1 MQLSRDDLLSAYRTM
16 AAARHFEE
24 SVFENFSDGKIPGF
38 VHLSA
43 GQEATAAGVYM
54 ALDERDWIATTHRAH
69 GQCIARGLD
78 LQETMDEIYGASTG
92 VCGGKG
98 GSMHIADLD
107 KGMLGANGI
116 IGATGPLAVG
126 AGLSARAKGENGVA
140 VAFYGDG
147 GSNQGLI
154 FEAYNMA
161 NIWKLPVIF
170 ICEDNG
176 YAEATPSSYSVAG
189 SQVARANGFGMPG
202 VEIDGFDF
210 FAVYDAMRE
219 AVERARNGE
228 GPSLIHIKTA
238 RFYGHFVG
246 DAQTYR
252 GDGEID
258 KLRAEKDCLNLFREK
273 VVETGLLTDEQLDEI
288 FEEEKTRVAD
298 AASAAQAAPRATE
311 ADLLTDVYASY

>member
-1 MQLSRDDLLSAYRTM
+1 MQLSRDELLKAYRTM
-16 AAARHFEE
+16 AAARHFED

-78 LQETMDEIYGASTG
+78 LQETMDEIYGATTG

-154 FEAYNMA
+154 FEAYNLA

-189 SQVARANGFGMPG
+189 SQVARANGFGMPA
-202 VEIDGFDF
+202 VEVDGFDF
-210 FAVYDAMRE
+210 FAIHDAMKD

-228 GPSLIHIKTA
+228 GPSLLHIKTA

-258 KLRAEKDCLNLFREK
+258 NLRAEKDCLKLFREK
-273 VVETGLLTDEQLDEI
+273 VVETGLLSDEQLDAI
-288 FEEEKTRVAD
+288 YEEEKKRVQD
-298 AASAAQAAPRATE
+298 AASASQVAPRATE
-311 ADLLTDVYASY
+311 ADLMTDVYGTY

>member
-1 MQLSRDDLLSAYRTM
+1 MQLSRDELLKAYRTM
-16 AAARHFEE
+16 AAARHFED
-24 SVFENFSDGKIPGF
+24 SVFENFSEGRIPGF

-154 FEAYNMA
+154 FEAYNLA

-189 SQVARANGFGMPG
+189 SQVARANGFGMPA
-202 VEIDGFDF
+202 VEVDGFDF
-210 FAVYDAMRE
+210 FAVHDAMRD
-219 AVERARNGE
+219 AVERARGGE
-228 GPSLIHIKTA
+228 GPTLLHIRTA

-252 GDGEID
+252 ADGEIET
-258 KLRAEKDCLNLFREK
+258 LRAEKDCLKVFRAK
-273 VVETGLLTDEQLDEI
+273 VVETGLLSDDQLDEI
-288 FEEEKTRVAD
+288 FEEEKKRIQD

-311 ADLLTDVYASY
+311 ADLMTDVYASY

>member
-1 MQLSRDDLLSAYRTM
+1 MQLSRDELLKAYRTM
-16 AAARHFEE
+16 AAARHFED

-78 LQETMDEIYGASTG
+78 LQETMDEIYGATTG

-154 FEAYNMA
+154 FEAYNLA

-189 SQVARANGFGMPG
+189 SQVARANGFGMPA

-210 FAVYDAMRE
+210 FEIHDAMKD

-252 GDGEID
+252 ADGEID
-258 KLRAEKDCLNLFREK
+258 SLRADKDCLKLFREK

-288 FEEEKTRVAD
+288 YEEEKTRIQD
-298 AASAAQAAPRATE
+298 AASAAQVAPRATE
-311 ADLLTDVYASY
+311 ADLMTDVYSSY

>member
-1 MQLSRDDLLSAYRTM
+1 MQLSRDELLSAYRTM

-78 LQETMDEIYGASTG
+78 LQETMDEIYGATTG

-219 AVERARNGE
+219 AVERARNGK

-273 VVETGLLTDEQLDEI
+273 VVETGLLTGEQLDDI
-288 FEEEKTRVAD
+288 FEEERTRVAD
-298 AASAAQAAPRATE
+298 AASAAQAAPRATA
-311 ADLLTDVYASY
+311 ADLMTDVYSSY

>member
-1 MQLSRDDLLSAYRTM
+1 MQLSRDELLSAYRTM

-78 LQETMDEIYGASTG
+78 LQETMDEIYGATTG

-210 FAVYDAMRE
+210 FAVYDAMRD

-273 VVETGLLTDEQLDEI
+273 VVETGLLTGEQLDDI
-288 FEEEKTRVAD
+288 FEEERTRVAD
-298 AASAAQAAPRATE
+298 AASAAQAAPRATA
-311 ADLLTDVYASY
+311 ADLMTDVYSSY

>member
-1 MQLSRDDLLSAYRTM
+1 MQLSRDELLKAYRTM

-24 SVFENFSDGKIPGF
+24 SVYENFSDGKIPGF

-78 LQETMDEIYGASTG
+78 LQETMDEIYGATTG

-210 FAVYDAMRE
+210 FAVHDAMRE

-258 KLRAEKDCLNLFREK
+258 QLRADKDCLKLFREK

-288 FEEEKTRVAD
+288 YEEEKQRVAD

-311 ADLLTDVYASY
+311 ADLMTDVYASY

>member
-1 MQLSRDDLLSAYRTM
+1 MQLSRDELLKAYRTM
-16 AAARHFEE
+16 AAARHFED

-78 LQETMDEIYGASTG
+78 LQETMDEIYGATTG

-202 VEIDGFDF
+202 VEVDGFDF
-210 FAVYDAMRE
+210 FAVQDAMRE

-273 VVETGLLTDEQLDEI
+273 VVETGLLTGEQLDEI
-288 FEEEKTRVAD
+288 YEEERKRIQD
-298 AASAAQAAPRATE
+298 AASAAQVAPRATE
-311 ADLLTDVYASY
+311 ADLMTDVYSSY

>member
-1 MQLSRDDLLSAYRTM
+1 MQLSRDELLKAYRTM
-16 AAARHFEE
+16 AAARHFED

-54 ALDERDWIATTHRAH
+54 ALDKRDWIATTHRAH

-161 NIWKLPVIF
+161 NIWKLPVVF

-189 SQVARANGFGMPG
+189 SQVARANGFGMPA
-202 VEIDGFDF
+202 VEVDGFDF
-210 FAVYDAMRE
+210 FAIYDAMRE

-228 GPSLIHIKTA
+228 GPSLLHIKTA

-258 KLRAEKDCLNLFREK
+258 ELRAEKDCLKVFREK
-273 VVETGLLTDEQLDEI
+273 VVEAGLLTDEQLDDI
-288 FEEEKTRVAD
+288 FEEEKKRIQD
-298 AASAAQAAPRATE
+298 AASASQAAPRARE
-311 ADLLTDVYASY
+311 ADLMTDVYGSY

>member
-1 MQLSRDDLLSAYRTM
+1 MQLSRDELLKAYRTM
-16 AAARHFEE
+16 AAARHFED
-24 SVFENFSDGKIPGF
+24 SVFEAFSDGKIPGF

-78 LQETMDEIYGASTG
+78 LQETMDEIYGATTG

-154 FEAYNMA
+154 FEAYNLA

-176 YAEATPSSYSVAG
+176 YAEATPSTYSVAG
-189 SQVARANGFGMPG
+189 SQVARANGFGMPA
-202 VEIDGFDF
+202 VEVDGFDF
-210 FAVYDAMRE
+210 FAIYDATRE
-219 AVERARNGE
+219 AVERARSGE
-228 GPSLIHIKTA
+228 GPSLMHIKTA

-258 KLRAEKDCLNLFREK
+258 RLRADKDCLKVFREK
-273 VVETGLLTDEQLDEI
+273 VVETGLLTGEQLDDI
-288 FEEEKTRVAD
+288 FEDEKKRIQD

-311 ADLLTDVYASY
+311 ADLMTDVYSSY

>member
-1 MQLSRDDLLSAYRTM
+1 MQLSRDELLKAYRTM

-54 ALDERDWIATTHRAH
+54 SLDERDWIATTHRAH

-78 LQETMDEIYGASTG
+78 LQETMDEIYGATTG

-98 GSMHIADLD
+98 GSMHIADIE

-126 AGLSARAKGENGVA
+126 AGLSARAKGDDGVA

-202 VEIDGFDF
+202 VEVDGFDF
-210 FAVYDAMRE
+210 FAVHDAMRE

-258 KLRAEKDCLNLFREK
+258 KLRAEKDCLNLFR
-273 VVETGLLTDEQLDEI
+273 
-288 FEEEKTRVAD
+288 
-298 AASAAQAAPRATE
+298 
-311 ADLLTDVYASY
+311 

>member
-1 MQLSRDDLLSAYRTM
+1 MQLSRDELLSAYRTM
-16 AAARHFEE
+16 VAARHFEE
-24 SVFENFSDGKIPGF
+24 SVYENFSDGKIPGF

-189 SQVARANGFGMPG
+189 SQVARANGFGMPA
-202 VEIDGFDF
+202 VEVDGFDF
-210 FAVYDAMRE
+210 FAVHDAMRE

-252 GDGEID
+252 GDGEIE
-258 KLRAEKDCLNLFREK
+258 KLRAEKDCLTLFREK
-273 VVETGLLTDEQLDEI
+273 VVETGLLTGEQLDEI
-288 FEEEKTRVAD
+288 FQEEKQRVAD

-311 ADLLTDVYASY
+311 ADLMTDVYASY

>member
-1 MQLSRDDLLSAYRTM
+1 MQLSRDELLSAYRTM

-24 SVFENFSDGKIPGF
+24 SVYENFSDGKIPGF

-78 LQETMDEIYGASTG
+78 LQETMDEIYGATTG

-202 VEIDGFDF
+202 VEVDGFDF
-210 FAVYDAMRE
+210 FAIHDAMRD

-228 GPSLIHIKTA
+228 GPSLLHIKTA

-258 KLRAEKDCLNLFREK
+258 RLRAENDCLNLFREK
-273 VVETGLLTDEQLDEI
+273 VVETGLLTDEQLDKI
-288 FEEEKTRVAD
+288 YEEEKKRVAD

-311 ADLLTDVYASY
+311 ADLMTDVYASY

>member
-1 MQLSRDDLLSAYRTM
+1 MQLSRDELLKAYRTM
-16 AAARHFEE
+16 AAARHFED
-24 SVFENFSDGKIPGF
+24 SVFQNFSDGKIPGF

-78 LQETMDEIYGASTG
+78 LQETMDEIYGATTG

-154 FEAYNMA
+154 FEAYNLA

-189 SQVARANGFGMPG
+189 SQVARANGFGMPA
-202 VEIDGFDF
+202 VEVDGFDF
-210 FAVYDAMRE
+210 FAIHDAMKD

-228 GPSLIHIKTA
+228 GPSLLHIKTA

-258 KLRAEKDCLNLFREK
+258 QLRADKDCLKLFREK
-273 VVETGLLTDEQLDEI
+273 VVETGLLTDDQLDEI
-288 FEEEKTRVAD
+288 FEEEKKRVAD

-311 ADLLTDVYASY
+311 ADLMTDVYASY

>member
-1 MQLSRDDLLSAYRTM
+1 MQLSRDELLGAYRTM
-16 AAARHFEE
+16 AAARHFED
-24 SVFENFSDGKIPGF
+24 SVFENFSEGKIPGF

-78 LQETMDEIYGASTG
+78 LQETMDEIYGATTG

-98 GSMHIADLD
+98 GSMHIADIG

-154 FEAYNMA
+154 FEAYNLA
-161 NIWKLPVIF
+161 SIWKLPVIF

-176 YAEATPSSYSVAG
+176 YAEATPSTYSVAG
-189 SQVARANGFGMPG
+189 SQVARANGFDMPA
-202 VEIDGFDF
+202 VEVDGFDF
-210 FAVYDAMRE
+210 FAIHDAMRD

-258 KLRAEKDCLNLFREK
+258 QLRAEKDCLKVFREK

-288 FEEEKTRVAD
+288 FEEEKVRIAN
-298 AASAAQAAPRATE
+298 AATASQAAPRATE
-311 ADLLTDVYASY
+311 ADLMTDVYGSY

>member
-1 MQLSRDDLLSAYRTM
+1 MQLSRDELLKAYRTM
-16 AAARHFEE
+16 AAARHFED
-24 SVFENFSDGKIPGF
+24 SVFQNFSDGKIPGF

-78 LQETMDEIYGASTG
+78 LQETMDEIYGATTG

-154 FEAYNMA
+154 FEAYNLA

-189 SQVARANGFGMPG
+189 SQVARANGFGMPA
-202 VEIDGFDF
+202 VEVDGFDF
-210 FAVYDAMRE
+210 FAIHDAMKD

-228 GPSLIHIKTA
+228 GPSLLHIKTA

-258 KLRAEKDCLNLFREK
+258 QLRADKDCLKLFREK
-273 VVETGLLTDEQLDEI
+273 VVETGLLTDDQLDEI
-288 FEEEKTRVAD
+288 YEEERKRVAD

-311 ADLLTDVYASY
+311 ADLMTDVYASY

>member
-1 MQLSRDDLLSAYRTM
+1 MQLSRDELLKAYRTM
-16 AAARHFEE
+16 AAARHFED
-24 SVFENFSDGKIPGF
+24 SVFQNFSDGKIPGF

-78 LQETMDEIYGASTG
+78 LQETMDEIYGATTG

-210 FAVYDAMRE
+210 FAIHDAMKD

-228 GPSLIHIKTA
+228 GPSLLHIKTA

-258 KLRAEKDCLNLFREK
+258 KLRADKDCLKLFREK

-288 FEEEKTRVAD
+288 YEEEKKRVAD

-311 ADLLTDVYASY
+311 ADLMTDVYASY

>member
-1 MQLSRDDLLSAYRTM
+1 MQLSRDELLKAYRTM
-16 AAARHFEE
+16 AAARHFED

-78 LQETMDEIYGASTG
+78 LQETMDEIYGATTG

-154 FEAYNMA
+154 FAAYNLA
-161 NIWKLPVIF
+161 NIWKLPVVF

-189 SQVARANGFGMPG
+189 SQVARANGFGMPA
-202 VEIDGFDF
+202 VEVDGFDF
-210 FAVYDAMRE
+210 FAIHDAMKD

-228 GPSLIHIKTA
+228 GPSLLHIKTA

-258 KLRAEKDCLNLFREK
+258 NLRAEKDCLKLFREK
-273 VVETGLLTDEQLDEI
+273 VVETGLLSDEQLDAI
-288 FEEEKTRVAD
+288 YEEEKKRVQD
-298 AASAAQAAPRATE
+298 AASASQVAPRATE
-311 ADLLTDVYASY
+311 ADLMTDVYGTY

>member
-1 MQLSRDDLLSAYRTM
+1 MQLSRDELLSAYRTM
-16 AAARHFEE
+16 ATARHFEE
-24 SVFENFSDGKIPGF
+24 SVFQNFSDGKIPGF

-78 LQETMDEIYGASTG
+78 LQETMDEIYGATTG

-154 FEAYNMA
+154 FEAYNLA

-189 SQVARANGFGMPG
+189 SQVARANGFGMPA
-202 VEIDGFDF
+202 VEVDGFDF

-258 KLRAEKDCLNLFREK
+258 KLRAEKDCLNMFREK
-273 VVETGLLTDEQLDEI
+273 VVETGLLTGEQLDEI
-288 FEEEKTRVAD
+288 FEEERARVAD
-298 AASAAQAAPRATE
+298 AASAAQVAPRATE
-311 ADLLTDVYASY
+311 ADLMTDVYASY

>member
-1 MQLSRDDLLSAYRTM
+1 MQLSRDELLKAYRTM
-16 AAARHFEE
+16 AAARHFED

-78 LQETMDEIYGASTG
+78 LQETMDEIYGATTG

-154 FEAYNMA
+154 FEAYNLA
-161 NIWKLPVIF
+161 SIWKLPVIF

-189 SQVARANGFGMPG
+189 SQVARANGFGIPA

-210 FAVYDAMRE
+210 FAIHDAMTE

-252 GDGEID
+252 ADGEID
-258 KLRAEKDCLNLFREK
+258 SLRAQKDCLKLFREK

-288 FEEEKTRVAD
+288 YEEEKKRIQD
-298 AASAAQAAPRATE
+298 AASAAQVAPRATE
-311 ADLLTDVYASY
+311 ADLMTDVYSSY

>member
-1 MQLSRDDLLSAYRTM
+1 MQLSRDELLSAYRTM
-16 AAARHFEE
+16 ATARHFEE
-24 SVFENFSDGKIPGF
+24 SVFQNFSDGKIPGF

-78 LQETMDEIYGASTG
+78 LQETMDEIYGATTG

-202 VEIDGFDF
+202 VEVDGFDF
-210 FAVYDAMRE
+210 FAVYDAMRDS
-219 AVERARNGE
+219 VERARNGE

-252 GDGEID
+252 GDGEIE

-273 VVETGLLTDEQLDEI
+273 VVETGLLTGEQLDDI
-288 FEEEKTRVAD
+288 FEEERKRIQD
-298 AASAAQAAPRATE
+298 SASAAQAAPRATE
-311 ADLLTDVYASY
+311 ADLMTDVYSSY

>member
-1 MQLSRDDLLSAYRTM
+1 M
-16 AAARHFEE
+16 
-24 SVFENFSDGKIPGF
+24 
-38 VHLSA
+38 
-43 GQEATAAGVYM
+43 
-54 ALDERDWIATTHRAH
+54 
-69 GQCIARGLD
+69 
-78 LQETMDEIYGASTG
+78 
-92 VCGGKG
+92 
-98 GSMHIADLD
+98 
-107 KGMLGANGI
+107 
-116 IGATGPLAVG
+116 G

-202 VEIDGFDF
+202 VEVDGFDF
-210 FAVYDAMRE
+210 FAIHDAMKD

-228 GPSLIHIKTA
+228 GPSLLHIKTA

-258 KLRAEKDCLNLFREK
+258 QLRAEKDCLKLFREK
-273 VVETGLLTDEQLDEI
+273 VVETGLLTGEQLDEI
-288 FEEEKTRVAD
+288 FEEEKKRVAD

-311 ADLLTDVYASY
+311 ADLMTDVYASY

>member
-1 MQLSRDDLLSAYRTM
+1 MQLSRDELLSAYRTM
-16 AAARHFEE
+16 ATARHFED

-43 GQEATAAGVYM
+43 GQEATAAGVYNS
-54 ALDERDWIATTHRAH
+54 LDERDWIATTHRAH

-78 LQETMDEIYGASTG
+78 LQETMDEIYGASSG

-202 VEIDGFDF
+202 VEVDGFDF
-210 FAVYDAMRE
+210 FAIYDAMRD

-252 GDGEID
+252 ADGEIE
-258 KLRAEKDCLNLFREK
+258 KLRAENDCLKVFREK
-273 VVETGLLTDEQLDEI
+273 VVETGLLTDKQLDDI
-288 FEEEKTRVAD
+288 FEEERTRVRD
-298 AASAAQAAPRATE
+298 AASASHVAPRATE
-311 ADLLTDVYASY
+311 ADLMTDVYGSY

>member
-1 MQLSRDDLLSAYRTM
+1 MQLSRDELLKAYRTM
-16 AAARHFEE
+16 AAARHFED

-78 LQETMDEIYGASTG
+78 LQETMDEIYGATTG

-154 FEAYNMA
+154 FEAYNLA

-189 SQVARANGFGMPG
+189 SQVARANGFGMPA
-202 VEIDGFDF
+202 VEVDGFDF
-210 FAVYDAMRE
+210 FAIHDAMRD

-228 GPSLIHIKTA
+228 GPSLLHIKTA

-258 KLRAEKDCLNLFREK
+258 MLRAEKDCLNLFREK
-273 VVETGLLTDEQLDEI
+273 VVETGLLTEEQLDGI
-288 FEEEKTRVAD
+288 YEEERTRIQD
-298 AASAAQAAPRATE
+298 AASAAQVAPRATE
-311 ADLLTDVYASY
+311 ADLMTDVYGSY

>member
-1 MQLSRDDLLSAYRTM
+1 MQLSRDELLSAYRTM

>member
-1 MQLSRDDLLSAYRTM
+1 MQLSRDELLKAYRTM
-16 AAARHFEE
+16 AAARHFED
-24 SVFENFSDGKIPGF
+24 SVFQNFSDGKIPGF

-78 LQETMDEIYGASTG
+78 LQETMDEIYGATTG

-202 VEIDGFDF
+202 VEVDGFDF
-210 FAVYDAMRE
+210 FAIHDAMKD

-228 GPSLIHIKTA
+228 GPSLLHIKTA

-258 KLRAEKDCLNLFREK
+258 QLRADKDCLKLFREK

-288 FEEEKTRVAD
+288 YEEEKKRVAD

-311 ADLLTDVYASY
+311 ADLMTDVYASY

>member
-1 MQLSRDDLLSAYRTM
+1 MQLSRDELLKAYRTM
-16 AAARHFEE
+16 AAARHFED

-78 LQETMDEIYGASTG
+78 LQETMDEIYGATTG

-154 FEAYNMA
+154 FEAYNLA

-189 SQVARANGFGMPG
+189 SQVARANGFGMPA
-202 VEIDGFDF
+202 VEVDGFDF
-210 FAVYDAMRE
+210 FAIHDAMKD

-228 GPSLIHIKTA
+228 GPSLLHIKTA

-258 KLRAEKDCLNLFREK
+258 NLRAEKDCLKLFREK

-288 FEEEKTRVAD
+288 YEEEKKRVQD
-298 AASAAQAAPRATE
+298 AASASQVAPRATE
-311 ADLLTDVYASY
+311 ADLMTDVYGSY

>member
-1 MQLSRDDLLSAYRTM
+1 MQLSRDELLKAYRTM
-16 AAARHFEE
+16 AAARHFED
-24 SVFENFSDGKIPGF
+24 SVFEAFSDGKIPGF

-78 LQETMDEIYGASTG
+78 LQETMDEIYGATTG

-154 FEAYNMA
+154 FEAYNLA

-176 YAEATPSSYSVAG
+176 YAEATPASYSVAG
-189 SQVARANGFGMPG
+189 SQVARANGFGMPA
-202 VEIDGFDF
+202 VEVDGFDF
-210 FAVYDAMRE
+210 FAIYDATRE

-228 GPSLIHIKTA
+228 GPSLMHIKTA

-258 KLRAEKDCLNLFREK
+258 RLRADKDCLKVFREK
-273 VVETGLLTDEQLDEI
+273 VVETGLLTGEQLDGI
-288 FEEEKTRVAD
+288 FEEEKKRIQD

-311 ADLLTDVYASY
+311 ADLMTDVYSSY

>member
-1 MQLSRDDLLSAYRTM
+1 MQLSRDELLGAYRTM

-210 FAVYDAMRE
+210 FAVYDAMRD

-273 VVETGLLTDEQLDEI
+273 VVETGLLTGDQLDDI
-288 FEEEKTRVAD
+288 FEEERTRVAD
-298 AASAAQAAPRATE
+298 AASAAQAAPRATA
-311 ADLLTDVYASY
+311 ADLMTDVYSSY

>member
-1 MQLSRDDLLSAYRTM
+1 MQLSRDELLSAYRTM
-16 AAARHFEE
+16 ATARHFEE
-24 SVFENFSDGKIPGF
+24 SVFQNFSDGKIPGF

-78 LQETMDEIYGASTG
+78 LQETMDEIYGATTG

-126 AGLSARAKGENGVA
+126 AGLSARAKGEKGVA

-273 VVETGLLTDEQLDEI
+273 VVETGLLTGEQLDEI

-298 AASAAQAAPRATE
+298 ATAASHAAPRATE
-311 ADLLTDVYASY
+311 ANLMTDVYASY

>member
-1 MQLSRDDLLSAYRTM
+1 MQLSRDELLKAYRTM
-16 AAARHFEE
+16 AAARHFED
-24 SVFENFSDGKIPGF
+24 SVFQNFSDGKIPGF

-78 LQETMDEIYGASTG
+78 LQETMDEIYGATTG

-154 FEAYNMA
+154 FEAYNLA

-189 SQVARANGFGMPG
+189 SQVARANGFGMPA
-202 VEIDGFDF
+202 VEVDGFDF
-210 FAVYDAMRE
+210 FAIHDAMKD

-228 GPSLIHIKTA
+228 GPSLLHIKTA

-258 KLRAEKDCLNLFREK
+258 QLRADKDCLKLFREK
-273 VVETGLLTDEQLDEI
+273 VVETGLLTDDQLDEI
-288 FEEEKTRVAD
+288 YEEERTRVAD

-311 ADLLTDVYASY
+311 ADLMTDVYASY

>member
-1 MQLSRDDLLSAYRTM
+1 MQLNRNELLSAYRTM
-16 AAARHFEE
+16 ATARHFED

-54 ALDERDWIATTHRAH
+54 SLDERDWIATTHRAH

-78 LQETMDEIYGASTG
+78 LQETMDEIYGAASG

-202 VEIDGFDF
+202 VEVDGFDF
-210 FAVYDAMRE
+210 FAIYDAMRD

-252 GDGEID
+252 ADGEIE
-258 KLRAEKDCLNLFREK
+258 KLRAENDCLKVFREK
-273 VVETGLLTDEQLDEI
+273 VVETGLLTDKQLDDI
-288 FEEEKTRVAD
+288 FDEARERGQD
-298 AASAAQAAPRATE
+298 AASASQVAPRATE
-311 ADLLTDVYASY
+311 ADLMTDVYESY

>member
-1 MQLSRDDLLSAYRTM
+1 
-16 AAARHFEE
+16 
-24 SVFENFSDGKIPGF
+24 
-38 VHLSA
+38 
-43 GQEATAAGVYM
+43 
-54 ALDERDWIATTHRAH
+54 
-69 GQCIARGLD
+69 
-78 LQETMDEIYGASTG
+78 MDEIYGASTG

-126 AGLSARAKGENGVA
+126 AGLSARAKGEKGVA

-154 FEAYNMA
+154 FEAYNLA

-189 SQVARANGFGMPG
+189 SQVARAKGFGMPA
-202 VEIDGFDF
+202 VEVDGFDF
-210 FAVYDAMRE
+210 FAIHDAMRD
-219 AVERARNGE
+219 AVERARGGE
-228 GPSLIHIKTA
+228 GPTLLHIKTA

-252 GDGEID
+252 GEGEIET
-258 KLRAEKDCLNLFREK
+258 LRAEKDCLKVFREK
-273 VVETGLLTDEQLDEI
+273 VVEAGLLSDEQLDEI
-288 FEEEKTRVAD
+288 FAEEKKRIQD

-311 ADLLTDVYASY
+311 ADLMTDVYSSY

>member
-1 MQLSRDDLLSAYRTM
+1 MQLSRDELLSAYRTM

-78 LQETMDEIYGASTG
+78 LQETMDEIYGATTG

-219 AVERARNGE
+219 AVERARNDE

-252 GDGEID
+252 ADGEID

-273 VVETGLLTDEQLDEI
+273 VVETGLLTSEQLDEI
-288 FEEEKTRVAD
+288 FEEERNRIAD

-311 ADLLTDVYASY
+311 ADLMTDVYSSY

>member
-1 MQLSRDDLLSAYRTM
+1 MQLNRDELLHAYRTM
-16 AAARHFEE
+16 AASRHFEE
-24 SVFENFSDGKIPGF
+24 SVYVNFSDGKIPGF

-69 GQCIARGLD
+69 GQCLARGMD
-78 LQETMDEIYGASTG
+78 LQETMDEIYGATTG

-126 AGLSARAKGENGVA
+126 AGLSARAKGDGGIA
-140 VAFYGDG
+140 VAFFGDG
-147 GSNQGLI
+147 GSNAGML

-161 NIWKLPVIF
+161 NIWKLPVVF

-189 SQVARANGFGMPG
+189 TQVDRAKGFGMPG
-202 VEIDGFDF
+202 VEVDGFDF
-210 FAVYDAMRE
+210 FAVLDATKD
-219 AVERARNGE
+219 AVERARGGE
-228 GPSLIHIKTA
+228 GPSLMHIKTA

-252 GDGEID
+252 GEGEID
-258 KLRAEKDCLNLFREK
+258 KLRAEKDPLKLFREK
-273 VVETGLLTDEQLDEI
+273 VVGAALLSDEELDAI
-288 FEEEKTRVAD
+288 FEEERQRIEN
-298 AASAAQAAPRATE
+298 AALASQAAPRATK
-311 ADLLTDVYASY
+311 ADLMTDVYGSY

>member
-1 MQLSRDDLLSAYRTM
+1 MQLSRDELLSAYRTM
-16 AAARHFEE
+16 ATARHFEE
-24 SVFENFSDGKIPGF
+24 SVFQNFSDGKIPGF

-54 ALDERDWIATTHRAH
+54 ALDDRDWIATTHRAH

-78 LQETMDEIYGASTG
+78 LQETMDEIYGATTG

-154 FEAYNMA
+154 FEAYNLA

-189 SQVARANGFGMPG
+189 SQVARANGFGMPA
-202 VEIDGFDF
+202 VEVDGFDF
-210 FAVYDAMRE
+210 FAVYDAMRD

-258 KLRAEKDCLNLFREK
+258 KLRAEKDCLNMFREK
-273 VVETGLLTDEQLDEI
+273 VVETGLLTGEQLDEI
-288 FEEEKTRVAD
+288 FEEERARVAD
-298 AASAAQAAPRATE
+298 AASVAQVAPRATE
-311 ADLLTDVYASY
+311 ADLMTDVYASY

>member
-1 MQLSRDDLLSAYRTM
+1 MQLSRDELLKAYRTM
-16 AAARHFEE
+16 AAARHFED
-24 SVFENFSDGKIPGF
+24 SVFENFSEGRIPGF

-154 FEAYNMA
+154 FEAYNLA

-189 SQVARANGFGMPG
+189 SQVARANGFGMPA
-202 VEIDGFDF
+202 VEVDGFDF
-210 FAVYDAMRE
+210 FAVHDAMRD
-219 AVERARNGE
+219 AVERARGGE
-228 GPSLIHIKTA
+228 GPTLLHIRTA

-252 GDGEID
+252 ADGEIET
-258 KLRAEKDCLNLFREK
+258 LRAEKDCLKVFRAK
-273 VVETGLLTDEQLDEI
+273 VVETGLLSDEQLDEI
-288 FEEEKTRVAD
+288 FEEEKKRIQD

-311 ADLLTDVYASY
+311 ADLMTDVYASY

>member
-1 MQLSRDDLLSAYRTM
+1 MQLSRDELLKAYRTM
-16 AAARHFEE
+16 AAARHFED
-24 SVFENFSDGKIPGF
+24 SVFQNFSDGKIPGF

-78 LQETMDEIYGASTG
+78 LQETMDEIYGATTG

-154 FEAYNMA
+154 FEAYNLA

-189 SQVARANGFGMPG
+189 SQVARANGFGMPA

-210 FAVYDAMRE
+210 FAIHEAMKD

-228 GPSLIHIKTA
+228 GPSLLHIKTA

-258 KLRAEKDCLNLFREK
+258 QLRADKDCLKLFREK

-288 FEEEKTRVAD
+288 YEEEKQRVAD
-298 AASAAQAAPRATE
+298 AATAAQAAPRATE
-311 ADLLTDVYASY
+311 ADLMTDVYASY

>member
-1 MQLSRDDLLSAYRTM
+1 MQLSRDELLSAYRTM
-16 AAARHFEE
+16 ATARHFEE
-24 SVFENFSDGKIPGF
+24 SVFQNFSDGKIPGF

-78 LQETMDEIYGASTG
+78 LQETMDEIYGATTG

-154 FEAYNMA
+154 FEAYNLA

-189 SQVARANGFGMPG
+189 SQVARANGFGMPA
-202 VEIDGFDF
+202 VEVDGFDF
-210 FAVYDAMRE
+210 FAVFDAMRE

-258 KLRAEKDCLNLFREK
+258 KLRAEKDCLNVFREK
-273 VVETGLLTDEQLDEI
+273 VVETGLLTGEQLDEI
-288 FEEEKTRVAD
+288 FEEERARVAD
-298 AASAAQAAPRATE
+298 AASAAQVAPRATE
-311 ADLLTDVYASY
+311 ADLMTDVYASY